1 MPRARQLGQ
10 GGEIRFFASLE
21 DGRRSASTFKVWV
34 PRNSTDVY
42 FASRQLGHM
51 AKTSLHQSGSW
62 QTSLLSNA
70 LIPAVDSALT
80 SRHLDRWERPAEF
93 AAGFTQ
99 ALTVIFPWTELVP
112 WREEA
117 KKPTVRL
124 MMEEHCALSV
134 EVLMLRPTPVPVPMH
149 FETAVIFATFDL
161 GNDHELVLVSRKV
174 PWRDEDA
181 AKLEAAKAMSP
192 SSPRSYVDPRPAKAA
207 EPKTTQ
213 ITRHTMFTMLEDG
226 TRCVVD
232 AVQWT
237 KPPNL

>member
-1 MPRARQLGQ
+1 MQLGP

-42 FASRQLGHM
+42 VASRQLGHM

-62 QTSLLSNA
+62 QTSLLSNK
-70 LIPAVDSALT
+70 LITDVDRALT
-80 SRHLDRWERPAEF
+80 SRHLDRWNRPMEF
-93 AAGFTQ
+93 VDGFTQ

-112 WREEA
+112 WREES
-117 KKPTVRL
+117 KRPVVRL

-134 EVLMLRPTPVPVPMH
+134 EMLMLRPTPVPVPMH
-149 FETAVIFATFDL
+149 FDTAVIFATFDL
-161 GNDHELVLVSRKV
+161 GDDHELVLVSRKV
-174 PWRDEDA
+174 PWTEEDA
-181 AKLEAAKAMSP
+181 KKLEDAKAIT
-192 SSPRSYVDPRPAKAA
+192 PRSARVYVDPRPAKTVG
-207 EPKTTQ
+207 PTTTHIKRQ
-213 ITRHTMFTMLEDG
+213 TVFTMLEGG

-237 KPPNL
+237 